1 MTPRMFLPSASFG
14 DTMIVCW
21 IRTCAA
27 SLVGGGGVGRVALVG
42 AALVPGGMGADV
54 DEEAL
59 MQPTTV
65 LQMAKF
71 RLLRQRTCRP

>member
-1 MTPRMFLPSASFG
+1 MTPRMFLPWASFG

-42 AALVPGGMGADV
+42 AVLAPGDTGADV
-54 DEEAL
+54 DGVAP
-59 MQPTTV
+59 MQATTAT
-65 LQMAKF
+65 QMVRF
-71 RLLRQRTCRP
+71 RFFRQRTCRP